1 MAKQK
6 PKPLS
11 IKDILKGK
19 FLVEGNTFSH
29 WRFVFFLA
37 ILAFISIS
45 SAHWADKK
53 VVEIRTLQ
61 QQVGNLKSK
70 HSELHRDIMQMQM
83 ESFVSTKVLED
94 SIKKSDVQP
103 YKLVYYK

>member
-1 MAKQK
+1 MSRKK

-11 IKDILKGK
+11 IQDILKGR
-19 FLVEGNTFSH
+19 FLVEGNTFGN

-37 ILAFISIS
+37 VLAFISIS

-53 VVEIRTLQ
+53 VVEIRKMQ
-61 QQVGNLKSK
+61 REVSNLKSK
-70 HSELHRDIMQMQM
+70 HSELHRDIMQMRM
-83 ESFVSTKVLED
+83 ESYVSEKVLQD

-103 YKLVYYK
+103 FKLVYYK